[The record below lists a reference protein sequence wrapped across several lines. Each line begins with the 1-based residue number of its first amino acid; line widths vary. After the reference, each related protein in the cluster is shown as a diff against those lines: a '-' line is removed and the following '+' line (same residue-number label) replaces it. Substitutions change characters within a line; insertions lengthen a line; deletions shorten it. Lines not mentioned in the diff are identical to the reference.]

1 MLEGM
6 TLSKA
11 STKGTHAVVLGGG
24 IAGLATAGVLAR
36 HFERVTVVERDAYP
50 TEVAPRLHTP
60 QAHHVHI
67 LLAAGLVTLSKL
79 VPDLPGWLDQLG
91 FPEQD
96 LTHHVRVCF
105 EGRWL
110 PKARSGILTRGCTR
124 PTVEHLLRRDV
135 ARRDNVSILADRKV
149 EGLLGSTLVRGV
161 RVSRGGAEEDL
172 AADLVV
178 DAMGRGSPSL
188 KWLAAMSVPAPE
200 ELLVDAGA
208 VYSSCWFDAP
218 RDIDDDWTMIGTLP
232 APPRGGRLGAVVR
245 IGGDRLHFSA
255 IEYGNPKPLHSPAE
269 LVAYAQTLSV
279 PELHRLLR
287 ASRPTSDVSVFA
299 NTQNRWR
306 RYGKL
311 PWFPEGFVI
320 LGDAACS
327 LNPRY
332 GQGMTVAS
340 LGADLLD
347 RELASY
353 AAAHGHLRGF
363 SHHFQKCLEKMLAVP
378 WEIAT
383 MEDQQ
388 FVTAFSGASPSVAQ
402 RIAMMGSGRVL
413 QTVGTDI
420 DTYIQFMRVAQLLDP
435 PTKMLSPR
443 TIAKIARG
451 GRSDAALVR
460 GPHVGAGAA
469 VTLESARPG

>member
-1 MLEGM
+1 MALP
-6 TLSKA
+6 KA

-24 IAGLATAGVLAR
+24 IAGLVTAGVLAR
-36 HFERVTVVERDAYP
+36 HFERVTLVERDAYP
-50 TEVAPRLHTP
+50 TEAEPRPHTP

-79 VPDLPGWLDQLG
+79 VPDLPAWLDQLG

-96 LTHHVRVCF
+96 LTQNVRVAF

-135 ARRDNVSILADRKV
+135 ARRDNVSVLAESKV

-161 RVSRGGAEEDL
+161 RVSHGGAAEDL

-178 DAMGRGSPSL
+178 DTMGRGSPSPR
-188 KWLAAMSVPAPE
+188 WLAAMNVPAPE
-200 ELLVDAGA
+200 ELSVDAGA

-218 RDIDDDWTMIGTLP
+218 RDIDDDWTMLGTLP
-232 APPRGGRLGAVVR
+232 APPHGRRLGALVR
-245 IGGDRLHFSA
+245 IGADRLHVSA
-255 IEYGNPKPLHSPAE
+255 VEYGSPKPLRSPAE
-269 LVAYAQTLSV
+269 LVAYMGTLPV
-279 PELHRLLR
+279 TELHRLLR
-287 ASRPTSDVSVFA
+287 ASRPASDVSAFA

-332 GQGMTVAS
+332 GQGMTVAA
-340 LGADLLD
+340 LGADRLD
-347 RELASY
+347 RELDAYS
-353 AAAHGHLRGF
+353 AAHGHLRGF
-363 SHHFQKCLEKMLAVP
+363 SHHFQRCLEKVVAVP

-383 MEDQQ
+383 MEDKQ
-388 FVTAFSGASPSVAQ
+388 FVSAVSGASPSVAQ
-402 RIAMMGSGRVL
+402 RIAMKGGGRVL
-413 QTVGTDI
+413 ETAGTDI
-420 DTYIQFMRVAQLLDP
+420 DMYIQFMRVAQLLDP
-435 PTKMLSPR
+435 PTKLLSPR
-443 TIAKIARG
+443 ILAKIARG
-451 GRSDAALVR
+451 GRSDAAKVP

-469 VTLESARPG
+469 TTLQSARPS